1 VFVFYEGEENERK
14 RATMTKKRPRVL
26 MADDHSIL
34 LAGVRRLLED
44 QYEVAGMVED
54 GRAMLEAAERLMPD
68 LVLLD
73 ISMPLLNG
81 FEAARQLK
89 KLLPETKI
97 LFLTMHASPQYATE
111 AFKAGGNGYLLKQS
125 AVSELPQAIEAV
137 LEGKYY
143 LTPSIAK
150 PVIEKALRAE
160 EQPAV
165 RGSIEHLTPRQRE
178 VLQLIGE
185 GKATKEIAELLGLS
199 VKTVEFHKNCLMKD
213 LDIHTTAELVRYA
226 IVQGLATEQP

>member
-1 VFVFYEGEENERK
+1 MMEK
-14 RATMTKKRPRVL
+14 PCVL

-34 LAGVRRLLED
+34 LAGVHKLLED
-44 QYEVAGMVED
+44 RYNVVGTVED
-54 GRAMLEAAERLMPD
+54 GRALLEAAERLKPD
-68 LVLLD
+68 LILLD

-89 KLLPETKI
+89 RSLPEIKL

-111 AFKAGGNGYLLKQS
+111 AFKAGGSGYLLKQS
-125 AVSELPQAIEAV
+125 AVAELPQAIEAV
-137 LEGKYY
+137 LAGKYY

-150 PVIEKALRAE
+150 PVIEKALKAE
-160 EQPAV
+160 ERPAV
-165 RGSIEHLTPRQRE
+165 KGSLEELTPRQRE

-199 VKTVEFHKNCLMKD
+199 VKTVEFHKNCMMKD
-213 LDIHTTAELVRYA
+213 LDIHTTAELVRHA
-226 IVQGLATEQP
+226 IVQGLSTEHP

>member
-1 VFVFYEGEENERK
+1 
-14 RATMTKKRPRVL
+14 MKKPRVL

-34 LAGVRRLLED
+34 LAGVRKLLEERYD
-44 QYEVAGMVED
+44 VVGMVED
-54 GRAMLEAAERLMPD
+54 GRALLEAAERSKPD
-68 LVLLD
+68 LILVD

-81 FEAARQLK
+81 LDAVRRLK
-89 KLLPETKI
+89 KSQPDVKL

-137 LEGKYY
+137 LQGKYY

-150 PVIEKALRAE
+150 PVIEQALKAE
-160 EQPAV
+160 EGPAIK
-165 RGSIEHLTPRQRE
+165 GSIAELTPRQRE

-185 GKATKEIAELLGLS
+185 GKRTKEVAELLKLS
-199 VKTVEFHKNCLMKD
+199 VKTVEFHKNCLMKE
-213 LDIHTTAELVRYA
+213 LDIHTTTELVRYA
-226 IVQGLATEQP
+226 IAQGLTHEQP

>member
-1 VFVFYEGEENERK
+1 
-14 RATMTKKRPRVL
+14 MKKPRVL

-34 LAGVRRLLED
+34 LAGVRKLLEERYD
-44 QYEVAGMVED
+44 VVGMVED
-54 GRAMLEAAERLMPD
+54 GRALLEAAERSKPD
-68 LVLLD
+68 LILVD

-81 FEAARQLK
+81 LDAVRRLK
-89 KLLPETKI
+89 KLQPDVKL

-137 LEGKYY
+137 LQGKYY

-150 PVIEKALRAE
+150 PVIEKALKAE
-160 EQPAV
+160 EGPSV
-165 RGSIEHLTPRQRE
+165 KGSIAELTPRQRE

-185 GKATKEIAELLGLS
+185 GKRTKEVAELLKLS
-199 VKTVEFHKNCLMKD
+199 VKTVEFHKNCLMKE
-213 LDIHTTAELVRYA
+213 LDIHTTTELVRYA
-226 IVQGLATEQP
+226 IAQGLTHEQP

>member
-1 VFVFYEGEENERK
+1 
-14 RATMTKKRPRVL
+14 MIKKPRVL

-34 LAGVRRLLED
+34 LAGVRKLLEERYD
-44 QYEVAGMVED
+44 VVGMVED
-54 GRAMLEAAERLMPD
+54 GRALLEAAERSKPD
-68 LVLLD
+68 LILVD

-81 FEAARQLK
+81 LDAVRRLK
-89 KLLPETKI
+89 KSQPEVKL

-137 LEGKYY
+137 LQGKYY

-150 PVIEKALRAE
+150 PVIEQALKAE
-160 EQPAV
+160 EGPSV
-165 RGSIEHLTPRQRE
+165 KGSIAELTPRQRE

-185 GKATKEIAELLGLS
+185 GKRTKEVAELLKLS
-199 VKTVEFHKNCLMKD
+199 VKTVEFHKNCIMKE
-213 LDIHTTAELVRYA
+213 LDIHTTTELVRYA
-226 IVQGLATEQP
+226 IAQGLTHEQP

>member
-1 VFVFYEGEENERK
+1 
-14 RATMTKKRPRVL
+14 MMKKPRVL

-34 LAGVRRLLED
+34 LAGVCRLLED
-44 QYEVAGMVED
+44 RYDVVGMVED
-54 GRAMLEAAERLMPD
+54 GRALIEAAERLKPD

-89 KLLPETKI
+89 KMLPEAKI

-111 AFKAGGNGYLLKQS
+111 SFKAGGNGYLLKQS
-125 AVSELPQAIEAV
+125 AVSELSQAIEAV
-137 LEGKYY
+137 LQGKYY

-150 PVIEKALRAE
+150 PVIEKALKAE
-160 EQPAV
+160 ERPAV
-165 RGSIEHLTPRQRE
+165 KGSLERLTPRQRE

-185 GKATKEIAELLGLS
+185 GKATKQIAELLGLS

-226 IVQGLATEQP
+226 IVQGLATEKPHPSPSEAM

>member
-1 VFVFYEGEENERK
+1 
-14 RATMTKKRPRVL
+14 MMKKPRVL

-34 LAGVRRLLED
+34 LAGVRKLLEERYD
-44 QYEVAGMVED
+44 VVGMVED
-54 GRAMLEAAERLMPD
+54 GRALLEAAERSKPD
-68 LVLLD
+68 LILVD

-81 FEAARQLK
+81 LDAVRRLK
-89 KLLPETKI
+89 KSQPDVKL

-137 LEGKYY
+137 LQGKYY

-150 PVIEKALRAE
+150 PVIEQALKAE
-160 EQPAV
+160 EGPAIK
-165 RGSIEHLTPRQRE
+165 GSIAELTPRQRE

-185 GKATKEIAELLGLS
+185 GKRTKEVAELLKLS
-199 VKTVEFHKNCLMKD
+199 VKTVEFHKNCLMKE
-213 LDIHTTAELVRYA
+213 LDIHTTTELVRYA
-226 IVQGLATEQP
+226 IAQGLTHEQP